1 MSSPTKIDPAV
12 GLRIA
17 KTCGFHR
24 MRRAARV
31 IARRIEAAFAAEE
44 VTPNQLMSLIGLEMT
59 GGAKVQDLADLL
71 GLDHSTLSRTLTPL
85 IEGGWIRQGSGADRR
100 ATPLELTDLGRRHA
114 ARAIAAWERFQTGL
128 EKALG
133 AKRWARLSE
142 DLDAVLALDEA
153 DEAVESVGSVRN
165 SKRRASRQR

>member
-1 MSSPTKIDPAV
+1 MSSPPKIDPAV

-17 KTCGFHR
+17 QTCGFHR

-31 IARRIEAAFAAEE
+31 MSRRIEAAFDAEE
-44 VTPNQLMSLIGLEMT
+44 VTPNQLMSLIGLDMT

-85 IEGGWIRQGSGADRR
+85 IERGWIREGRGADRR

-114 ARAIAAWERFQTGL
+114 ARAIAAWERFQSGL

-133 AKRWARLSE
+133 AKRWERLSE
-142 DLDAVLALDEA
+142 DLDAVIALDEA
-153 DEAVESVGSVRN
+153 VEPAAAVTG
-165 SKRRASRQR
+165 KRRVSRRK